1 MVRCCTP
8 STYATS
14 AYKEGSR
21 LGALRSRNVGSAV
34 VAPCSL
40 FTPGH
45 PRPSDVQQ
53 FSLHGLRGSY
63 AVLIWTAARS
73 LLVPE
78 RFMRAGSLAAC
89 SAHQRSTTLWDCA
102 PDGEQHSIRMLPVVV
117 DRNCTGHAPK
127 IVVQSREKR
136 PNQSPSIGEMDYQ
149 IKRLDEENGES
160 QTACHLLTIEDA
172 LCISLPS

>member
-1 MVRCCTP
+1 MVRCGTP
-8 STYATS
+8 STYATP
-14 AYKEGSR
+14 AYKDGSR
-21 LGALRSRNVGSAV
+21 LGAVRRRNVGSAV

-78 RFMRAGSLAAC
+78 RSMRAGSLAAC
-89 SAHQRSTTLWDCA
+89 SAHQRSTTLWGYA
-102 PDGEQHSIRMLPVVV
+102 PDGEQHSIRMLPPYMV
-117 DRNCTGHAPK
+117 DKNCTGPAPK
-127 IVVQSREKR
+127 IVVQSREKW
-136 PNQSPSIGEMDYQ
+136 PNPSPSIGGMDYQ

-160 QTACHLLTIEDA
+160 QTACHLLT
-172 LCISLPS
+172 